1 MGKNGFSPSLS
12 TVAPQCSSVNS
23 SNFSSFDLLYLFRH
37 QRKWDQRHRFLRPK
51 LFHFSLKCHCLLN
64 PSSSFS
70 TAKPLCESC
79 KCNSHYLA
87 FDYFLHHDIAPSK
100 EFRNPGN
107 FYSWKIRNPRNF
119 SWGIRNPTKDWKP
132 ECKFHWQRIQNPVD
146 WIRNPRRG
154 VHNPRL
160 SWISWHPVKNS
171 LCEFQ
176 RTKSGAGLL
185 DTYLAGK
192 GVRLFSPLSLPK
204 THVSTRVHSPLRFW
218 IKCFLIQDRVCQ
230 LTPARQLQTTLLYY
244 YYRVK
249 AQCGGVT
256 FLLTF

>member
-1 MGKNGFSPSLS
+1 M
-12 TVAPQCSSVNS
+12 APQCSSVNS

-51 LFHFSLKCHCLLN
+51 LFHFSFKCHCLLN

-70 TAKPLCESC
+70 TAQPLCESC

-87 FDYFLHHDIAPSK
+87 FDYFLYHDIAPSK

-146 WIRNPRRG
+146 WIRNPRRV

-160 SWISWHPVKNS
+160 SWISYIRWRTAFVNSKEQKVGQGCLTHTWLGRVFDSFHP
-171 LCEFQ
+171 C
-176 RTKSGAGLL
+176 RC
-185 DTYLAGK
+185 
-192 GVRLFSPLSLPK
+192 
-204 THVSTRVHSPLRFW
+204 LRRM
-218 IKCFLIQDRVCQ
+218 FLHESIHH
-230 LTPARQLQTTLLYY
+230 
-244 YYRVK
+244 
-249 AQCGGVT
+249 
-256 FLLTF
+256 

>member
-70 TAKPLCESC
+70 TAQPLCESC

-87 FDYFLHHDIAPSK
+87 FDYFLYHDIAPSK

-160 SWISWHPVKNS
+160 SWISIQEARES
-171 LCEFQ
+171 L
-176 RTKSGAGLL
+176 SWGM
-185 DTYLAGK
+185 
-192 GVRLFSPLSLPK
+192 
-204 THVSTRVHSPLRFW
+204 
-218 IKCFLIQDRVCQ
+218 
-230 LTPARQLQTTLLYY
+230 
-244 YYRVK
+244 
-249 AQCGGVT
+249 
-256 FLLTF
+256 